1 MHRFPGKWTRRSALL
16 ASALIVCSYVA
27 FRVWRSDGQEGPPP
41 LHALVALSTPKIII
55 GPNVHVSAANASEP
69 HRETVIAA
77 DPLQAQWL
85 FAFAMYERTGKS
97 AIAGYFSEDQ
107 GKSWKVSFEKQ
118 AELGQLLCD
127 PSAAFGPDGACYF
140 VCLQL
145 KSQVENGEESQ
156 AGTKKSSML
165 FFRCSDGLAKW
176 EPLATVQHD
185 NPTPPKDRA
194 MPWQVRA
201 DRPWLAIDNTS
212 GKYRGRLYCAS
223 WLWLDTS
230 ADQGHTFANL
240 PQPVRKEYKDY
251 APANPVILSD
261 GRLVL
266 ARRMLSD
273 RQHNLPGIG
282 ILMSDD
288 GGQTLCEGPLVGTNH
303 YDQRLMF
310 GSSFRFMPQ
319 LAVDSSASEYRDR
332 VYAVWEDGRLQANT
346 PPGQPERPGPGRILF
361 AYSEDKGKSWVEP
374 MILSEQPDDGNNE
387 YSAYMPA
394 IAVNKAGH
402 VAVTWYDRRGLPTA
416 PGSRPPF
423 YPSGCNVRMRVS
435 QDGGETWQPSVQV
448 NEKSIQ
454 ASVWDLRDTAGLTAD
469 AVGTFHPVW
478 SDDRAGTT
486 QVWTAAVRVEKQ

>member
-1 MHRFPGKWTRRSALL
+1 MHRFPGKCARRSAVL
-16 ASALIVCSYVA
+16 AVALTVCSYVA
-27 FRVWRSDGQEGPPP
+27 FRLWWPDGQEGPP
-41 LHALVALSTPKIII
+41 LHAPVALSTPEIVI

-77 DPLQAQWL
+77 DPSQAQRL
-85 FAFAMYERTGKS
+85 LAFAMYERTGKS
-97 AIAGYFSEDQ
+97 AIAGYFSEDN
-107 GKSWKVSFEKQ
+107 GKSWKVSFDKQ
-118 AELGQLLCD
+118 AEPGQLLCD
-127 PSAAFGPDGACYF
+127 PSTAFGPDGACYF
-140 VCLQL
+140 VCLHL
-145 KSQVENGEESQ
+145 KSEVENGEEAR

-165 FFRCSDGLAKW
+165 FFRWTDGLTKW

-185 NPTPPKDRA
+185 NPNPPKDRS

-201 DRPWLAIDNTS
+201 DRPWLAADNTS
-212 GKYRGRLYCAS
+212 GKFRGRLYCAS

-230 ADQGHTFANL
+230 ADQGHIFAGL
-240 PQPVRKEYKDY
+240 SQQARKEYKDY

-282 ILMSDD
+282 ILMSED
-288 GGQTLCEGPLVGTNH
+288 GGQTLREGPLIGTKC

-310 GSSFRFMPQ
+310 GSAFRFMPQ
-319 LAVDSSASEYRDR
+319 LAVDTSASEYRDR
-332 VYAVWEDGRLQANT
+332 VYAVWDDGQLQANT
-346 PPGQPERPGPGRILF
+346 PLGQPEQPGPGRILF
-361 AYSEDKGKSWVEP
+361 AYSTDRSKSWVGP
-374 MILSEQPDDGNNE
+374 MILSEQSDDGNNG

-394 IAVNKAGH
+394 IAVNKVGH
-402 VAVTWYDRRGLPTA
+402 VAVAWYDRRGLPTA

-435 QDGGETWQPSVQV
+435 LDGGETWQSSIRV
-448 NEKSIQ
+448 NEKSIK

-469 AVGTFHPVW
+469 AAGTFHPVW
-478 SDDRAGTT
+478 IDDRTGTT
-486 QVWTAAVRVEKQ
+486 QVWTAAVSVEKQ